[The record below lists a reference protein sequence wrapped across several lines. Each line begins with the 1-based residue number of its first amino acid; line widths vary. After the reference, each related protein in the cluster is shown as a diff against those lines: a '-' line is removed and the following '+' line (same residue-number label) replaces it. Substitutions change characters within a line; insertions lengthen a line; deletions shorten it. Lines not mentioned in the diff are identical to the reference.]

1 MDFSMWL
8 SLEETALHKSQEEED
23 DDDDTIT
30 TIITTTTK
38 NQNKSDFVVDFVLQ
52 KIWIGGTEYTEYKDK
67 QKQRRIY
74 KAKEKREWII
84 RILI

>member
-52 KIWIGGTEYTEYKDK
+52 KI
-67 QKQRRIY
+67 
-74 KAKEKREWII
+74 
-84 RILI
+84 

>member
-1 MDFSMWL
+1 
-8 SLEETALHKSQEEED
+8 
-23 DDDDTIT
+23 
-30 TIITTTTK
+30 
-38 NQNKSDFVVDFVLQ
+38 VDFVLQ
-52 KIWIGGTEYTEYKDK
+52 KIWISGTEYTEYKDK

>member
-8 SLEETALHKSQEEED
+8 SLEETALHKSQEEE
-23 DDDDTIT
+23 DDDTIT

-52 KIWIGGTEYTEYKDK
+52 KI
-67 QKQRRIY
+67 
-74 KAKEKREWII
+74 
-84 RILI
+84 